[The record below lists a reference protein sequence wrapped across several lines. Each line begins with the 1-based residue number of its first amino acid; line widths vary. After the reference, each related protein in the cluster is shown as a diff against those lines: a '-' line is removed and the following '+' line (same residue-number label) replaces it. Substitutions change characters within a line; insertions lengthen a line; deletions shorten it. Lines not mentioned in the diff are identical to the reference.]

1 MQFSDDIPLRKEQ
14 TTSTSNNTAPM
25 RKPLSRIQGSAG
37 LSLAHLVE
45 NKSSLERFI
54 QEADLTLAA
63 TRRRT
68 PLESI
73 IPYLELHNGAY
84 DGSAQSIRRR
94 MNEIMKGLCPCR
106 SFQYS
111 WNSCLRILQN
121 YTAFELKMAL

>member
-1 MQFSDDIPLRKEQ
+1 MAFHFGKNKLHQHQ
-14 TTSTSNNTAPM
+14 NNTAPM

-73 IPYLELHNGAY
+73 IHYLELHNGAY

-94 MNEIMKGLCPCR
+94 MNEL
-106 SFQYS
+106 
-111 WNSCLRILQN
+111 
-121 YTAFELKMAL
+121 